1 MGGRFVPAVLSFD
14 LADFYSRALGPFAI
28 KICRHLH
35 SNVHRLV
42 RPYLFG
48 AAMVGRA
55 DELLAPIKDV
65 RRELAV
71 FISCHSPPTGAEGK
85 RSFPGSSLPSFLS
98 RKRAAR
104 RDTRGPIGRVF
115 KSGGPPGRGG
125 PAVGP
130 WARPGASIAA
140 RRRPGRTA
148 ALPLRLSSYAA
159 GSCPVPPVF
168 ESEESS

>member
-85 RSFPGSSLPSFLS
+85 RSFPGSSLPRFLF
-98 RKRAAR
+98 KKAR
-104 RDTRGPIGRVF
+104 GRPTGHKVP
-115 KSGGPPGRGG
+115 SGGYSKAAGRRAGEVRQWG
-125 PAVGP
+125 RWHGLERV
-130 WARPGASIAA
+130 AA

-168 ESEESS
+168 